1 LRRLPIRTRVTL
13 VFAVVMAVLLT
24 GLGLFVYERFRSD
37 LGDSIDEGLRSR
49 ADQVA
54 RQAQALKPDRVS
66 GVPLVQREE
75 SFAQILSPDGR
86 VLETGPLLGRMPL
99 LDAAELSGSKEQ
111 ATFLEG
117 AGLPSPASSARIL
130 AQPVNTPSG
139 KVIVAVGV
147 ELEDRNDTLASLRSL
162 LLVGGPAALLL
173 ASLAGWFAVGIALRP
188 VEDMRRRAAEIS
200 TAEPGERLP
209 VSTADDELSRLGDT
223 LNEMLSRLEAAFERE
238 RTFVDDASH
247 ELRTPLAMQKTELE
261 LALRYAEG
269 PDELRVAV
277 ASAVEEVN
285 RLIRLAEDL
294 LVLSRSQNGKLAL
307 DLEQVEISPLLERAA
322 ERFEGRA
329 ATAGRS
335 LTVDASSPGAVQGD
349 RVRLDQAL
357 TNMIDNALRHGAG
370 DVRISARPG
379 EEGIELHVTD
389 EGPGFP
395 EAFVHVAFER
405 FSRADPARGPGGG
418 GLGLAIVEAV
428 ARSHGGRGH
437 AQNRSE
443 GGADVWISIHG
454 GFIGPA

>member
-13 VFAVVMAVLLT
+13 VFAAVMAVLLA
-24 GLGLFVYERFRSD
+24 GLGAFIYERFRSD
-37 LGDSIDEGLRSR
+37 LNDSIDEGLRAR
-49 ADQVA
+49 ADQVT
-54 RQAQALKPDRVS
+54 RQAQALGPGGS
-66 GVPLVQREE
+66 GTPLVQREE
-75 SFAQILSPDGR
+75 SLAQVLSPDGH
-86 VLETGPLLGRMPL
+86 VLETGPLLGRTPL
-99 LDAAELSGSKEQ
+99 LDASDLAVAQEKSSFFYGP
-111 ATFLEG
+111 
-117 AGLPSPASSARIL
+117 GLPSPSSSARIL
-130 AQPVNTPSG
+130 ARPVNTPSG
-139 KVIVAVGV
+139 KVIVATGI
-147 ELEDRNDTLASLRSL
+147 ELKDRDDTLASLRSL

-269 PDELRVAV
+269 PDELRAAV

-307 DLEQVEISPLLERAA
+307 DLDEVEIEPLLARAA
-322 ERFEGRA
+322 ERFEARA
-329 ATAGRS
+329 EAAGRS
-335 LTVDASSPGAVQGD
+335 LTVGAASGAAVRGD
-349 RVRLDQAL
+349 QVRLDQAL

-370 DVRISARPG
+370 DVGLSARPG
-379 EEGIELHVTD
+379 GNGLELHVTD

-395 EAFVHVAFER
+395 EAFAEQAFER
-405 FSRADPARGPGGG
+405 FSRADPARGPGGS

-428 ARSHGGRGH
+428 ASSHGGSAH
-437 AQNRSE
+437 AESRPE

-454 GFIGPA
+454 GFIEPS